1 MEALASYGIS
11 SDEESDEPQNS
22 PKVISSSSL
31 VPTVNTTAPVEIKED
46 VLKMVPVDP
55 YSSELFHNPRFDQL
69 FAPKVGPENP
79 FASESQKAPKN
90 MLTGLVEPTNVNTFT
105 FENQY
110 RTFMR
115 YGYADD
121 PSVLGVN
128 KGKVVGSPERVDNEE
143 GKTVAERKG
152 FGKNK
157 KRPRASNWD
166 PSSEDYTGPW
176 AKYKDEVTV
185 SVPSEEDR
193 VYLEAYLAKKA
204 VKKKRVEE
212 APMSEEKTI
221 LHISTPLDYQGR
233 SFLHPPHDIPGVNL
247 ITEEPPERCFLPKRL
262 IHEWS
267 NAHARGVSAIR
278 LFPKTGHLL
287 LSAGMDSK
295 IKLWEVYDDRR
306 LIRSY
311 IGHRQAVRDVTFNTA
326 GTQFLSASYDRFIK
340 LWDTETG
347 KCSGQFNLKKVAYCV
362 KFNPD
367 EDKQHLFLAGC
378 ADKKILCYD
387 VRSGEV
393 VQQYD
398 RHLGAVNTV
407 TFVDNNRRF
416 VSTSDDK
423 SLRVWEWDIPV
434 DFKYLADPSLHSMP
448 AVTLSPNGKY
458 LLCQSLDNQIVVFN
472 VFAGYKRMRKKLFRG
487 HTVSGYACVPD
498 MSPDLR
504 YVVSGDGDGMIHL
517 WDWKT
522 TRLLT
527 KWKAHDS
534 VCIELAWLPHETS
547 KVVSAGWDGVIKLW
561 D

>member
-1 MEALASYGIS
+1 MAELVAYDNS
-11 SDEESDEPQNS
+11 SDDEVGS
-22 PKVISSSSL
+22 PKLSPKLITTSTL
-31 VPTVNTTAPVEIKED
+31 VPAINSTAPVEIKED
-46 VLKMVPVDP
+46 VLSLVPVDP
-55 YSSELFHNPRFDQL
+55 HSTELVHNPRYDQL
-69 FAPKVGPENP
+69 FAPQVGPENP
-79 FASESQKAPKN
+79 FASDRQKAPKN

-115 YGYADD
+115 YGYSED
-121 PSVLGVN
+121 PSVLGEN
-128 KGKVVGSPERVDNEE
+128 MGKVVGSPERVDESE

-152 FGKNK
+152 SSKRE
-157 KRPRASNWD
+157 KRPQASNWD
-166 PSSEDYTGPW
+166 PSSEEYTGPW
-176 AKYKDEVTV
+176 AKYKDEVTI
-185 SVPSEEDR
+185 SVPSDEDR
-193 VYLEAYLAKKA
+193 IYLEAYLAKKA

-212 APMSEEKTI
+212 APITEEKST
-221 LHISTPLDYQGR
+221 LHISTPTDYQGR
-233 SFLHPPHDIPGVNL
+233 SFLHPPHDIPGVSL
-247 ITEEPPERCFLPKRL
+247 TTEEPPERCFLPKRL

-278 LFPKTGHLL
+278 LFPRSGHLL

-295 IKLWEVYDDRR
+295 IKLWELYHDRR

-311 IGHRQAVRDVTFNTA
+311 IGHRQAVRDVTFNLT

-347 KCSGQFNLKKVAYCV
+347 KCSGQFSLKKVAYCV

-472 VFAGYKRMRKKLFRG
+472 VFAGFKRMRKKLFRG
-487 HTVSGYACVPD
+487 HTVSGYACQTD

-504 YVVSGDGDGMIHL
+504 YIVSGDGDGLIYL
-517 WDWKT
+517 WEWKT

-534 VCIELAWLPHETS
+534 VCIDLAWLPHETS